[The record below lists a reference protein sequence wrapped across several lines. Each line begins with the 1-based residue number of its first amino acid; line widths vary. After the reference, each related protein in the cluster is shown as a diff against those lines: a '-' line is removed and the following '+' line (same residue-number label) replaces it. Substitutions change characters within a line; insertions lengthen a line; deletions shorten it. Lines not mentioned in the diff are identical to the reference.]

1 MSWLSV
7 RKSRNDFKLS
17 NMTSKSV
24 YRKDLMCN
32 WQSILCCNNHYH
44 CTSGFTTL
52 TYLRVHA
59 QKHHGQ
65 EWKDSS
71 MGRGS
76 GPGGVLLCQ
85 LCGVHCKTPTQ
96 LQGHMATHANQ
107 ADPTVPDPISSSSTL
122 AGTVSTAT
130 PVSSPAATVGL
141 LVTDCSSIA
150 AQSHS

>member
-1 MSWLSV
+1 M
-7 RKSRNDFKLS
+7 
-17 NMTSKSV
+17 V
-24 YRKDLMCN
+24 YLFYC
-32 WQSILCCNNHYH
+32 Y
-44 CTSGFTTL
+44 SGFTTL

-65 EWKDSS
+65 EWKESS
-71 MGRGS
+71 VGRGT

-107 ADPTVPDPISSSSTL
+107 TDPAAPNPISSS
-122 AGTVSTAT
+122 AGVTVAT
-130 PVSSPAATVGL
+130 PVSSPPVTVGL

-150 AQSHS
+150 PQSHS

>member
-1 MSWLSV
+1 
-7 RKSRNDFKLS
+7 
-17 NMTSKSV
+17 MTYKIL
-24 YRKDLMCN
+24 YQKRGDLIHN
-32 WQSILCCNNHYH
+32 SLYTFLQHLDPFFSSDHNSY
-44 CTSGFTTL
+44 CTPGFTTL

-65 EWKDSS
+65 EWKESS